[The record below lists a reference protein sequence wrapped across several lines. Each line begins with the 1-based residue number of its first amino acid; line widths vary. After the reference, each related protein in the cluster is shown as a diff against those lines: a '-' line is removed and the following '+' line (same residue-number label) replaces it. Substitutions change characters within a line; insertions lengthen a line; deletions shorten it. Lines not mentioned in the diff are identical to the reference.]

1 VRIKYYYK
9 AYRLQCRHTMKLEES
24 KLRKHIERGK
34 SQLNIFNTF
43 LTKQNVYNKAVLNK
57 YIL

>member
-1 VRIKYYYK
+1 
-9 AYRLQCRHTMKLEES
+9 MKLEES